1 VDLVHHRLH
10 PSTPSRP
17 HGLRQPEQ
25 IEIEPATAIE
35 DFVDEFGKFAR
46 PTKSAADV
54 PGRLRTTPRSPSE
67 TGSAARRCRRESRS
81 PTGARWRQD
90 EHRPTGRGCL
100 ALAGTRWRDAGSR
113 GRRLAARA
121 SAGLCCRTPRRPGIP
136 RDCLLGPIDGAAG
149 WPHSHETASKL
160 VPRRI
165 SGCSRRSGL
174 PLASQPCSPQAV
186 RHVVTDTFLKSSRAP
201 RRRNF
206 WMAPALRL
214 DQKLTG
220 TE

>member
-113 GRRLAARA
+113 GRRLAAPA
-121 SAGLCCRTPRRPGIP
+121 SAGLCCRPPRRPGIP
-136 RDCLLGPIDGAAG
+136 RDCLLGPIDEQPDGLIPMRWPRSSCRGALAGAAG
-149 WPHSHETASKL
+149 GQGCHWLPSH
-160 VPRRI
+160 
-165 SGCSRRSGL
+165 
-174 PLASQPCSPQAV
+174 AV
-186 RHVVTDTFLKSSRAP
+186 HKPFVTS
-201 RRRNF
+201 
-206 WMAPALRL
+206 
-214 DQKLTG
+214 
-220 TE
+220 